1 MIKTMANVNEIVPF
15 ILRWEGGFVDDP
27 TDKGG
32 ATNMGVT
39 IGTWQQVGYD
49 KDGDGDIDVDDL
61 KLLTKDDVVNRVLK
75 PHYWDRWKADR
86 INNQSIANILVDWVW
101 ASGAHGI
108 KNPQRILNVTPD
120 GVVGEKTLSVLNNYP
135 DQKALFAKIFQSRVD
150 FINGIVNRS
159 VAAYEQKI
167 GRKATEKELL
177 KYTQKRFLNGW
188 MNRLNELKYSEQ

>member
-1 MIKTMANVNEIVPF
+1 MANVNEIVPF
-15 ILRWEGGFVDDP
+15 IMRWEGGFVDDP

-39 IGTWQQVGYD
+39 IGTWKQVGYD

-86 INNQSIANILVDWVW
+86 INNQSISNILVDWVW

-120 GVVGEKTLSVLNNYP
+120 GIVGDKTLSALNNYP
-135 DQKALFAKIFQSRVD
+135 NQKELFAKIFQSRVD
-150 FINGIVNRS
+150 FINGIVERS
-159 VAAYEQKI
+159 VASYEQKI